1 MLTAAARVHHT
12 GQRNTNRNT
21 RARLLAKA
29 GGRRWAA
36 SSSITGSTFGQLS
49 DTNASSSDT
58 NASSA
63 WTAGDLTQAATTALT
78 TPRPAM
84 AFEGRSPRVHIME
97 DIGPQRESARAALR
111 CPLPSTAQ
119 FKGTRGKTRSCG
131 RAVGS
136 RAVNSHQYLTSNCQ
150 VRHYAQSKISCR
162 RAHTSHLSL
171 KPPAAGLSAHA
182 RQPQPATCRH
192 TTALK
197 SLVAVAHQFGVGASA
212 RCRAPAVPRG
222 IQPTR
227 GEHSKKNHDKEVR
240 VPARWK
246 RHRGTE

>member
-1 MLTAAARVHHT
+1 MLTAASRVHHT

-36 SSSITGSTFGQLS
+36 SSSITGSTFGQL
-49 DTNASSSDT
+49 SDT

-136 RAVNSHQYLTSNCQ
+136 RAVNSHQYLTGNCQ
-150 VRHYAQSKISCR
+150 VRMGTMHNPKSHAD
-162 RAHTSHLSL
+162 AHTRRIS
-171 KPPAAGLSAHA
+171 P
-182 RQPQPATCRH
+182 
-192 TTALK
+192 
-197 SLVAVAHQFGVGASA
+197 
-212 RCRAPAVPRG
+212 
-222 IQPTR
+222 
-227 GEHSKKNHDKEVR
+227 
-240 VPARWK
+240 
-246 RHRGTE
+246 

>member
-1 MLTAAARVHHT
+1 VYTTQDNATRT
-12 GQRNTNRNT
+12 GIHVRDSSQRR
-21 RARLLAKA
+21 

-36 SSSITGSTFGQLS
+36 SGSITGSTFGHL
-49 DTNASSSDT
+49 SDT

-97 DIGPQRESARAALR
+97 DIGPQRESARAALPALPAPQHSTIQR
-111 CPLPSTAQ
+111 HAWQDTFMRQSSRQQGCQQPSIPHRQLPSA
-119 FKGTRGKTRSCG
+119 
-131 RAVGS
+131 
-136 RAVNSHQYLTSNCQ
+136 YE
-150 VRHYAQSKISCR
+150 HYAQSNISCR

-197 SLVAVAHQFGVGASA
+197 SLVAVAH
-212 RCRAPAVPRG
+212 
-222 IQPTR
+222 
-227 GEHSKKNHDKEVR
+227 
-240 VPARWK
+240 
-246 RHRGTE
+246 